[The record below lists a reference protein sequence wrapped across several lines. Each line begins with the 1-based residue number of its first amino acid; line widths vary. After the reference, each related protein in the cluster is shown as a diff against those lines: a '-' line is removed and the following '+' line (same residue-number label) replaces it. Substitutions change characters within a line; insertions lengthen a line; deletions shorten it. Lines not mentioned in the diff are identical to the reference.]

1 MQPKLEK
8 SCGFTLI
15 ELLIAVAII
24 GVLATV
30 ALPAWNDQ
38 VLKSRRADARNA
50 LLLAQIEQEKYR
62 ANNLSYATS
71 MSGIGLA
78 SYTSTS
84 RDYYWLKVEN
94 ASATTFVISATPT
107 DNQVNDTDCGTFAI
121 SETGPY
127 HTTPYASASC
137 WK

>member
-8 SCGFTLI
+8 SFGFTLI

-62 ANNLSYATS
+62 ANNLSYAAS
-71 MSGIGLA
+71 MSDIGLA

-107 DNQVNDTDCGTFAI
+107 DNQANDTDCGTFAI
-121 SETGPY
+121 SETGP
-127 HTTPYASASC
+127 HNTNPYAGASC
-137 WK
+137 W

>member
-8 SCGFTLI
+8 SCGFTLV
-15 ELLIAVAII
+15 ELLIAVAIVGI
-24 GVLATV
+24 LATV

-62 ANNLSYATS
+62 ANHLSYATS
-71 MSGIGLA
+71 MSDIGLA

-107 DNQVNDTDCGTFAI
+107 DNQANDTDCGTFAI

-127 HTTPYASASC
+127 YTTPYAGASC
-137 WK
+137 W

>member
-137 WK
+137 W